1 MIRDLFP
8 QQTLVERPVPKKA
21 FIDNLG
27 ASARMKDNFTREIE
41 RIEWLAKLAPSTINV
56 VDGRNVHEIAVFLV
70 TMKNQNR
77 AENIFLFIDEMMPRH
92 ALFILRFEEKFCLLI
107 NFKEPLGQAEDSGK
121 HYRIIKT
128 FHTDWQTESFI
139 HLPLSSG
146 SMDNIYE
153 SYVRKVAGDCIIS
166 KDKDLK
172 EAINQ
177 TAQRSALM
185 NEIAC
190 LERRILSEN
199 QPNKKF
205 ELHKTLVEL
214 RKKL

>member
-8 QQTLVERPVPKKA
+8 QQTLVERLVPKKA

-56 VDGRNVHEIAVFLV
+56 EDGKDVHEIAVFLV
-70 TMKNQNR
+70 AMKNQNR

-92 ALFILRFEEKFCLLI
+92 ALFILRFEEKFCLLM
-107 NFKEPLGQAEDSGK
+107 NFKEPLGQAAESGK

-128 FHTDWQTESFI
+128 FHTDWRTESSI
-139 HLPLSSG
+139 HLPSFG
-146 SMDNIYE
+146 GTMDDIYE

-166 KDKDLK
+166 EDKDLR

-177 TAQRSALM
+177 TAQRSALI

-190 LERRILSEN
+190 LERRILLEN

-205 ELHKTLVEL
+205 ELHKALVEL

>member
-1 MIRDLFP
+1 M
-8 QQTLVERPVPKKA
+8 
-21 FIDNLG
+21 
-27 ASARMKDNFTREIE
+27 
-41 RIEWLAKLAPSTINV
+41 
-56 VDGRNVHEIAVFLV
+56 
-70 TMKNQNR
+70 
-77 AENIFLFIDEMMPRH
+77 
-92 ALFILRFEEKFCLLI
+92 

-166 KDKDLK
+166 KDKDLRK
-172 EAINQ
+172 AINQ
-177 TAQRSALM
+177 TAQRSAIM
-185 NEIAC
+185 NEIAF
-190 LERRILSEN
+190 LERRILSEA

-205 ELHKTLVEL
+205 ELHKALVEL
-214 RKKL
+214 KKKL

>member
-1 MIRDLFP
+1 
-8 QQTLVERPVPKKA
+8 
-21 FIDNLG
+21 
-27 ASARMKDNFTREIE
+27 
-41 RIEWLAKLAPSTINV
+41 
-56 VDGRNVHEIAVFLV
+56 
-70 TMKNQNR
+70 
-77 AENIFLFIDEMMPRH
+77 
-92 ALFILRFEEKFCLLI
+92 
-107 NFKEPLGQAEDSGK
+107 
-121 HYRIIKT
+121 
-128 FHTDWQTESFI
+128 
-139 HLPLSSG
+139 
-146 SMDNIYE
+146 MDNIYE
-153 SYVRKVAGDCIIS
+153 SYVRKVAGYCIIS

-205 ELHKTLVEL
+205 ELHKTIVEL